1 MAEFFEGLRK
11 MFTGGSR
18 QQQLEQ
24 QEQQIVNPQLRQAP
38 VQAAPAPIVPP
49 TGIPEYDAAEQ
60 ARMERQQA
68 LEQELMRLRG
78 GQ

>member
-1 MAEFFEGLRK
+1 MFEGLRK
-11 MFTGGSR
+11 MFSGGSR
-18 QQQLEQ
+18 QKQLEQ
-24 QEQQIVNPQLRQAP
+24 QEQQIVNPIRQAP

-49 TGIPEYDAAEQ
+49 TGVPEYDAAEQ

>member
-1 MAEFFEGLRK
+1 MFEGLRK
-11 MFTGGSR
+11 MFSGGSR
-18 QQQLEQ
+18 QKQLEQ
-24 QEQQIVNPQLRQAP
+24 QEQQIVNPIRQAP
-38 VQAAPAPIVPP
+38 VQAGPIVPP
-49 TGIPEYDAAEQ
+49 TTGVPEYDAAEQ